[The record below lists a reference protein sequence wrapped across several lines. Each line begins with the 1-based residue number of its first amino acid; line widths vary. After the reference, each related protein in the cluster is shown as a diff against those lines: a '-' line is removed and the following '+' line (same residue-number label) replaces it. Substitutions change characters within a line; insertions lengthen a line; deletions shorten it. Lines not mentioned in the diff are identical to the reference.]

1 MEQVAEVFQQRRD
14 FSKVKKNHRVLLE
27 MKTSNSEREK
37 FSLCDFWVSLWF
49 LSTNPLVLRESL
61 HKCITNSWDVVT
73 EILVN

>member
-37 FSLCDFWVSLWF
+37 FS
-49 LSTNPLVLRESL
+49 
-61 HKCITNSWDVVT
+61 
-73 EILVN
+73 